1 VAERRDPGRAT
12 LTRLELEVRR
22 DHPMTHEELTA
33 VRAAVRAG
41 QAAPDPLRRPAH
53 ALAAATLRSSDRGVA
68 PSWLL
73 YGLLVL
79 ALVNA
84 GRAVREPGAPWAVPM
99 AVLYA
104 VLAAG
109 AWVARRVR
117 EQRARAALAANA
129 PAGFPGGP
137 PPAPDPAPDPDPA
150 PAPDPA
156 PDPAPA
162 PAPAPDPLPGPP
174 LHPPPD
180 RQPDPNG

>member
-41 QAAPDPLRRPAH
+41 RTAPEPLRRPAY

-84 GRAVREPGAPWAVPM
+84 GRAVRDPGASWAVPM

-109 AWVARRVR
+109 AWVGRRVR

-137 PPAPDPAPDPDPA
+137 PPDPPLDPPPD
-150 PAPDPA
+150 
-156 PDPAPA
+156 
-162 PAPAPDPLPGPP
+162 PP

>member
-1 VAERRDPGRAT
+1 M

-22 DHPMTHEELTA
+22 DHPMTHEELTV

-41 QAAPDPLRRPAH
+41 AAAPEPLQAPAH

-68 PSWLL
+68 HPWLV

-84 GRAVREPGAPWAVPM
+84 ARAIRDAGAPWAIPM

-104 VLAAG
+104 VLAGG
-109 AWVARRVR
+109 AWLGRRVR

-129 PAGFPGGP
+129 PTGFPDP
-137 PPAPDPAPDPDPA
+137 SRDPTPDPSPDAP
-150 PAPDPA
+150 
-156 PDPAPA
+156 
-162 PAPAPDPLPGPP
+162 
-174 LHPPPD
+174 
-180 RQPDPNG
+180 QDPNG